1 MRHLLRFGKG
11 KNEVKLFYQNVKIIG
26 KRLVYL
32 RKKLYVST
40 VIGREMNE
48 IIEKIAERVA
58 KGMKPTKVQMRKLHA
73 LPMEWNEREA
83 LVKKTI
89 EEKRAE
95 VAAKRAEI
103 LRAMSVRREW
113 ETVGEEIPHNIKF

>member
-1 MRHLLRFGKG
+1 
-11 KNEVKLFYQNVKIIG
+11 
-26 KRLVYL
+26 
-32 RKKLYVST
+32 
-40 VIGREMNE
+40 
-48 IIEKIAERVA
+48 
-58 KGMKPTKVQMRKLHA
+58 MRKLHA

>member
-11 KNEVKLFYQNVKIIG
+11 ENEVKLFYQNVKIIG

-40 VIGREMNE
+40 VIVREMNE

-58 KGMKPTKVQMRKLHA
+58 KGMKP
-73 LPMEWNEREA
+73 
-83 LVKKTI
+83 
-89 EEKRAE
+89 
-95 VAAKRAEI
+95 
-103 LRAMSVRREW
+103 LRFR
-113 ETVGEEIPHNIKF
+113 